1 MIQRIVDNLLSISL
15 KTGWIK
21 LPGGPT
27 GKFQVNT
34 LITCTK
40 IHSPDIKTAVLT
52 FPGFKLEALGKL
64 PKNK

>member
-1 MIQRIVDNLLSISL
+1 MILRIVDNLSSISL

-34 LITCTK
+34 LITCTM
-40 IHSPDIKTAVLT
+40 IHSQGLWNQISKQLFSNLQAS
-52 FPGFKLEALGKL
+52 
-64 PKNK
+64 NY

>member
-40 IHSPDIKTAVLT
+40 IHSPDIWNQISKQLFSHFQAS
-52 FPGFKLEALGKL
+52 
-64 PKNK
+64 N